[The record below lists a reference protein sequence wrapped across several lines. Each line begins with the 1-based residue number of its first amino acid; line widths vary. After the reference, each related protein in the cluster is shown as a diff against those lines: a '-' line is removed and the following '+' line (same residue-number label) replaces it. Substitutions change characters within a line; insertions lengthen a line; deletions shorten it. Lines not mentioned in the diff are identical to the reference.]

1 MLKRTNIAKEINQQV
16 MSSDALFNWSVVIL
30 DILDKETFQ
39 RVFNL
44 QNIEENTQYGVRI
57 SD

>member
-1 MLKRTNIAKEINQQV
+1 
-16 MSSDALFNWSVVIL
+16 MSSDALFNRSMVIL